1 MGGDAPATGATA
13 DVLLHTCC
21 APCAI
26 GALDHLAAEG
36 LRVETLFCNPN
47 IHPVTEF
54 IRRLEA
60 FEALVEQRGLVATI
74 RTEYGLEQ
82 FLAEVGSSPASDE
95 RCRRCAA
102 LRLRETASLA
112 AERGIQAFTTTLLIS
127 VYQRHDEIRHLGEM
141 LASERGVQFLY
152 RDFRPRFREAQQT
165 AAELGLYRQPYCGC
179 IFSEAERYERKLA
192 KARPRLEP
200 PTRPPGR

>member
-1 MGGDAPATGATA
+1 MGDDAPATAPAA

-36 LRVETLFCNPN
+36 LQVEALFCNPN

-60 FEALVEQRGLVATI
+60 FELLAERRGLVATI
-74 RTEYGLEQ
+74 RAEYGLER
-82 FLAEVGSSPASDE
+82 FLAEVGSSPTAAE

-112 AERGIQAFTTTLLIS
+112 AQRGIPAFSTTLLIS
-127 VYQRHDEIRHLGEM
+127 VYQRHDEIRQLGEA
-141 LASERGVQFLY
+141 LALQTGVRFLY
-152 RDFRPRFREAQQT
+152 RDFRPRFREAQQA

-179 IFSEAERYERKLA
+179 VFSEAERYERKLRRP
-192 KARPRLEP
+192 RPRLSA
-200 PTRPPGR
+200 G